1 MAIGKEHDLH
11 KRRKGRN
18 TAVLSLL
25 CGFALLLFAVTI
37 VKLGDSAANPSA
49 SVSWGES
56 LLTWMR
62 GE

>member
-1 MAIGKEHDLH
+1 MALDNEHDLH

-18 TAVLSLL
+18 TAVLALL
-25 CGFALLLFAVTI
+25 LGFAMLLFAVTI
-37 VKLGDSAANPSA
+37 VKLGENVANPSA

-56 LLTWMR
+56 LMNWMQ